1 MRKIFGYFINILML
15 LSAGSFIVRAQ
26 TEPPDTVE
34 IPLKIRIG
42 AEVTG
47 PVIYL
52 TDNNNL
58 NAEGFISADLNERW
72 GVFLG
77 AGYSD
82 FRYSQYNYEYL
93 SKGLFLKAGV
103 DINFLRPEKA
113 MGKYWAG
120 IGLRYGLS
128 SFTYEVPVF
137 EFENYWGT
145 ITSSIPSSDYLGHY
159 LEASPGFKAEMFRN
173 FSMGWSVNIRRLIYT
188 GAGKDLRPIYF
199 PGYGSGGETISYGIS
214 YYLMWNI
221 PYKKINVLVKKEPEE
236 TEETGESEI
245 R

>member
-1 MRKIFGYFINILML
+1 MRRISAYYISILIL
-15 LSAGSFIVRAQ
+15 LFSGSSVANGQ
-26 TEPPDTVE
+26 TEPPDTVV
-34 IPLKIRIG
+34 IPLKIRVG
-42 AEVTG
+42 VEVTG

-52 TDNNNL
+52 TDKNNL
-58 NAEGFISADLNERW
+58 NAEGFISADLNERI
-72 GVFLG
+72 GLFVG

-82 FRYSQYNYEYL
+82 FKYSQYNYEYL

-199 PGYGSGGETISYGIS
+199 PGYGKGGESMSFGIS
-214 YYLMWNI
+214 YF
-221 PYKKINVLVKKEPEE
+221 LVW
-236 TEETGESEI
+236 
-245 R
+245 